1 MTGDSVTV
9 YARHIWY
16 DLLANFVEDARPTL
30 NEWEGRVLLI
40 GF

>member
-16 DLLANFVEDARPTL
+16 DLLANFVEDVTNA
-30 NEWEGRVLLI
+30 NEWAGCY
-40 GF
+40 